1 MSLRKRLFG
10 RKPGAPPKPDVPKSM
25 YTSERANREFIH
37 RLRGEAEARLKMK
50 AAHRRALKRRK
61 ANKAAR
67 QARKRNRTKG
77 W

>member
-1 MSLRKRLFG
+1 
-10 RKPGAPPKPDVPKSM
+10 M